1 MLLVLKIGNIFFSFL
16 SSLQPTLH
24 SLACGLLFQ
33 FLHLWR
39 EASWLSFAVRQS
51 CFLVWISALSYW
63 VQFFCLLTAYCTSF
77 SLLSL
82 LWFLGLLSFCGT
94 KFSAFFLG
102 ASSFLLFKTCHLWII
117 SGKTSC
123 INNSLWCAVNVQV
136 TTGCLC
142 TWLFSLSPC
151 IAQAIVRAEHL
162 LLEKEEITQPS
173 PNTISYEK
181 SLMFCSLVP
190 QLPD

>member
-1 MLLVLKIGNIFFSFL
+1 MLLVLKIGNIFFYFL
-16 SSLQPTLH
+16 SSLQLTLH

-39 EASWLSFAVRQS
+39 EASWLS
-51 CFLVWISALSYW
+51 
-63 VQFFCLLTAYCTSF
+63 YCTSF
-77 SLLSL
+77 SLLFL
-82 LWFLGLLSFCGT
+82 LWFLGLLAFCGT

-102 ASSFLLFKTCHLWII
+102 ASSFLLFRTCHLWII

-151 IAQAIVRAEHL
+151 IAQGIVRAEHL

-181 SLMFCSLVP
+181 SLMFCSLVA